1 MSRRNLI
8 KGLTRGKWCHRGH
21 VTQHTKSHTGNE
33 SRFIIIIIIII
44 IIIGSHVPTRN
55 TGQLNKK
62 HVLRD
67 SVPVWPFVRCVTQ
80 PLWRPFPR
88 DRLWPSCPYM
98 VSRKW
103 GVFVASTNVLSW
115 GLRSLSKD
123 VLSDAQIQSITV
135 KRLTDTN
142 FVVSRHIKRKK
153 GSLPVDV
160 GHSKKRL
167 CSAQPTSFHVPYSA
181 HSYLICQWE
190 KAYLKLSQ
198 FSIRGKSSA
207 LTQSISFHQA
217 ITNPANMSR
226 VSTQYV
232 VCMPAYESKPLTD
245 RGARLTLLDVFLFPF
260 DLWFSV
266 IITLVA
272 CFRLF

>member
-1 MSRRNLI
+1 MFWA
-8 KGLTRGKWCHRGH
+8 TH
-21 VTQHTKSHTGNE
+21 VNRVGGGWSFGC
-33 SRFIIIIIIII
+33 F
-44 IIIGSHVPTRN
+44 
-55 TGQLNKK
+55 
-62 HVLRD
+62 
-67 SVPVWPFVRCVTQ
+67 
-80 PLWRPFPR
+80 
-88 DRLWPSCPYM
+88 CPNF
-98 VSRKW
+98 R
-103 GVFVASTNVLSW
+103 
-115 GLRSLSKD
+115 
-123 VLSDAQIQSITV
+123 QIQSITV

-160 GHSKKRL
+160 RHSKKSL

-232 VCMPAYESKPLTD
+232 VRMPAYESKPLTD

>member
-1 MSRRNLI
+1 MPIYGVPKVRGLCSVNQRSQFRFAELKQRCFERR
-8 KGLTRGKWCHRGH
+8 T
-21 VTQHTKSHTGNE
+21 STGGGGW
-33 SRFIIIIIIII
+33 SF
-44 IIIGSHVPTRN
+44 GC
-55 TGQLNKK
+55 
-62 HVLRD
+62 
-67 SVPVWPFVRCVTQ
+67 F
-80 PLWRPFPR
+80 
-88 DRLWPSCPYM
+88 CPNF
-98 VSRKW
+98 R
-103 GVFVASTNVLSW
+103 
-115 GLRSLSKD
+115 
-123 VLSDAQIQSITV
+123 QIQSITV

-153 GSLPVDV
+153 GSLPADV

-198 FSIRGKSSA
+198 FSVRGKSSA

-217 ITNPANMSR
+217 ITNPANVSR

-232 VCMPAYESKPLTD
+232 VRMPAYESKPLTD

>member
-44 IIIGSHVPTRN
+44 IIIGSHVPSRN

-103 GVFVASTNVLSW
+103 GVFVASTNVLSS

-123 VLSDAQIQSITV
+123 VLSDARQPGGGGV
-135 KRLTDTN
+135 KFWLL
-142 FVVSRHIKRKK
+142 
-153 GSLPVDV
+153 LPKFSANRVYNCKET
-160 GHSKKRL
+160 HWYKF
-167 CSAQPTSFHVPYSA
+167 CSF
-181 HSYLICQWE
+181 
-190 KAYLKLSQ
+190 KAY
-198 FSIRGKSSA
+198 
-207 LTQSISFHQA
+207 
-217 ITNPANMSR
+217 
-226 VSTQYV
+226 
-232 VCMPAYESKPLTD
+232 
-245 RGARLTLLDVFLFPF
+245 
-260 DLWFSV
+260 
-266 IITLVA
+266 
-272 CFRLF
+272 